1 MLGKMKGRRRRGRQ
15 RMRQLDGHQ
24 QFNGHEPGQTPG
36 DGERQG
42 SLACCSPWGLKELD
56 TICRLNNNKSQL
68 GELEGSPYEMSSVG
82 LSPDLKK
89 KKMLLHGLLID
100 DYRRIY
106 LFLVYECVCVYV
118 CVHVC
123 VCVCVCVCVGLLAS
137 FCFITAN
144 N

>member
-1 MLGKMKGRRRRGRQ
+1 MVGW
-15 RMRQLDGHQ
+15 
-24 QFNGHEPGQTPG
+24 QTPG
-36 DGERQG
+36 DGEGQG
-42 SLACCSPWGLKELD
+42 SLACCSPWGLEELD
-56 TICRLNNNKSQL
+56 TMCQLNNNKSQL
-68 GELEGSPYEMSSVG
+68 GELEGSPYGMSSVG

-106 LFLVYECVCVYV
+106 LFLVYECVCV
-118 CVHVC
+118 
-123 VCVCVCVCVGLLAS
+123 CVCVGLLPS